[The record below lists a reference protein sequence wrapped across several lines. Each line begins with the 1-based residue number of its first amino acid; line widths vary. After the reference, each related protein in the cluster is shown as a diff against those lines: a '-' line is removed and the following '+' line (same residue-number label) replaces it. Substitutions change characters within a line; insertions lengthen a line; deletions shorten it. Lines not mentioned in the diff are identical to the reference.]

1 MMASLWLAFNGLDSL
16 TTYIALRVGAIE
28 ANPVM
33 SGISSAVGEIP
44 GYAMKLAFAAAVAI
58 LLYRTR
64 KVRLFKWLNLGMAV
78 IVIFNVGVLTFC
90 LLA

>member
-1 MMASLWLAFNGLDSL
+1 MMASLWLVFNGLDSL
-16 TTYIALRVGAIE
+16 TTYIALRVGAME

-33 SGISSAVGEIP
+33 GGISGAVGEIP
-44 GYAMKLAFAAAVAI
+44 GYALKLAFAAAVAI

-64 KVRLFKWLNLGMAV
+64 KVRLFKWLNLGMGA
-78 IVIFNVGVLTFC
+78 IVLFNVGVVTFC